1 MSYTTHILPLNGFL
15 FAQKISAAA
24 TPSGMPAAFYLKWI
38 FGGFFKPWIIRKC
51 WHLWDF
57 LALQFHRHIWNL
69 RSVHY
74 HHFFKLRDFHN
85 IHHACFKK
93 AAIFYPLLNWDDMHT
108 FEYYLHSGLKKETK
122 LLNFDNLDCLLSC
135 PKG

>member
-24 TPSGMPAAFYLKWI
+24 TLSDMPKHSRPAAFYLKWI

-85 IHHACFKK
+85 IHACFKGCYFLPFAK
-93 AAIFYPLLNWDDMHT
+93 LRWHAYLWVIFAQWV
-108 FEYYLHSGLKKETK
+108 KKRDKIVE
-122 LLNFDNLDCLLSC
+122 FW
-135 PKG
+135 